1 MPEIRCAT
9 ALALAAFALG
19 CRLAEP
25 EQPPDIVL
33 ITIDTLRADHL
44 GAYGYD
50 RPTSP
55 ALDRLARE
63 GVLFENAH
71 SPSSWTRPAVAS
83 LFTSLWPSEHGATA
97 FERPLRAG
105 VATLAELLR
114 NAGYRTVGVSG
125 NFVHV
130 SEPAGLAR
138 GFDDWFALSK
148 ATRGEGNAI
157 FTDADPAGTPVYRR
171 APDASELNAAVLER
185 VPPAG
190 DAPLFLYVHYM
201 DPHSAYSPPSEHRA
215 RFARD
220 PGYRADDFA
229 SSSLLKSLARG
240 EVELSDRDR
249 RWLIDLYDAEI
260 ASVDAAIEELLEAL
274 AARGYGSDSVI
285 CVVSDHGEE
294 FGEHGGWFH
303 GISLHAES
311 LRVPLI
317 LRDPRSGRRGERRE
331 EPVDLIDVATTLL
344 RRAGVEPTA
353 GMRGRD
359 LLSANLAPRDL
370 VAELHHDP
378 PFEENVA
385 PREQRLAVLRWPWK
399 TIRSRTSAAANYRV
413 DHDPHETRPLDAA
426 LPADLVAH
434 TERLASHLDAL
445 EDVSP
450 QRLDAETLE
459 GLRALGYA
467 D

>member
-1 MPEIRCAT
+1 M
-9 ALALAAFALG
+9 AL
-19 CRLAEP
+19 
-25 EQPPDIVL
+25 
-33 ITIDTLRADHL
+33 LRA
-44 GAYGYD
+44 
-50 RPTSP
+50 
-55 ALDRLARE
+55 RLRC
-63 GVLFENAH
+63 GGRQ
-71 SPSSWTRPAVAS
+71 P
-83 LFTSLWPSEHGATA
+83 
-97 FERPLRAG
+97 
-105 VATLAELLR
+105 R
-114 NAGYRTVGVSG
+114 NG
-125 NFVHV
+125 
-130 SEPAGLAR
+130 
-138 GFDDWFALSK
+138 
-148 ATRGEGNAI
+148 
-157 FTDADPAGTPVYRR
+157 
-171 APDASELNAAVLER
+171 ELNAAVLER

-215 RFARD
+215 RLARD
-220 PGYRADDFA
+220 PGYRADEFA

-353 GMRGRD
+353 SMRGRD

-399 TIRSRTSAAANYRV
+399 TILSRTSAAANYRV

-434 TERLASHLDAL
+434 PERLARPLAARADGLPLGRNATLQDVVDASQLIESNIDRADKLVQAFKNLSARQVTDQREHTSVTECLELEGAVADDDVVDRAGQYDGVVARHELGEHVGRLFVLTELLEDAVRADAL
-445 EDVSP
+445 
-450 QRLDAETLE
+450 R
-459 GLRALGYA
+459 
-467 D
+467 